1 MTKKRVF
8 AGSRRDGQP
17 FWTSGTAPSPAPS
30 CPGALLRPAEPPGS
44 EAKLAVES
52 PQHAQLEPVLMV
64 VVALPWVEPATGRVE
79 TLPVIGAAAEHDG
92 GGPAEHSMRS
102 RQKQQ

>member
-17 FWTSGTAPSPAPS
+17 FWTSGTAPSPEPS
-30 CPGALLRPAEPPGS
+30 CRGALIRPAEPPGC

-52 PQHAQLEPVLMV
+52 PQLEPVLMV

-92 GGPAEHSMRS
+92 GGPAERSMRS

>member
-1 MTKKRVF
+1 
-8 AGSRRDGQP
+8 
-17 FWTSGTAPSPAPS
+17 
-30 CPGALLRPAEPPGS
+30 
-44 EAKLAVES
+44 
-52 PQHAQLEPVLMV
+52 MV

-92 GGPAEHSMRS
+92 GGPAERSMRS